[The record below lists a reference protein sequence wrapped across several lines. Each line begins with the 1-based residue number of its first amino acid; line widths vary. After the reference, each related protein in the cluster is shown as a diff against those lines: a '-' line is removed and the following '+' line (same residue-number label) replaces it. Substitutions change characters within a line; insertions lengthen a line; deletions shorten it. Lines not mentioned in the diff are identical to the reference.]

1 MSSARRFFF
10 EALCSVA
17 EQGTIAGV
25 GLTPLRSQLLSLSAA
40 DKPERDCG
48 VGERENIEG
57 TVHVLAQPLLYMAR
71 FKSRPAERIANCYRH
86 DNGAT
91 GGLGSVEVLD
101 RATLAPWDCL
111 QFDHG

>member
-57 TVHVLAQPLLYMAR
+57 TVHVFAFR
-71 FKSRPAERIANCYRH
+71 
-86 DNGAT
+86 
-91 GGLGSVEVLD
+91 
-101 RATLAPWDCL
+101 
-111 QFDHG
+111 